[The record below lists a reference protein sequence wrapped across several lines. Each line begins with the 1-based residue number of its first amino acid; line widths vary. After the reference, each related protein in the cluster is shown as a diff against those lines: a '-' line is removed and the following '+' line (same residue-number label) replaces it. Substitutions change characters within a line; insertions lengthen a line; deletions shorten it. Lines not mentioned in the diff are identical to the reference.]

1 MRFRDGALTDGQVYV
16 TMKLKCNQAYTTQE
30 VK

>member
-16 TMKLKCNQAYTTQE
+16 AMKLKYNQTYTTQE

>member
-1 MRFRDGALTDGQVYV
+1 MRFREGALTDGQVYA
-16 TMKLKCNQAYTTQE
+16 TKKLKYNQTYTTQE